1 MQREPLDAY
10 SAFAPAIREVLL
22 SAEEIEARVQALGQA
37 ISQDYAGRNPL
48 LVGVL
53 RGVFV
58 FLADLY
64 RAITIPAEVDFI
76 SVASYSAESRDRG
89 VVRLIKDL
97 DLSIIGRDVIF
108 VEDIVDTGLTLNFL
122 LRNLQARGPASLEVC
137 ALFNKPK
144 RRLIDIPLKYK
155 GFDLP
160 DRLVVGYGLDY
171 RERYRNLPFLALLEP
186 SVFLGGEKENNAG
199 RRTE

>member
-1 MQREPLDAY
+1 MDHHSLEAY
-10 SAFAPAIREVLL
+10 PALAPGIREVLL
-22 SAEEIEARVQALGQA
+22 SAEEIEARVQALGEA
-37 ISQDYAGRNPL
+37 ISRDYADRNPV

-64 RAITIPAEVDFI
+64 RSITIPAEVDFI
-76 SVASYSAESRDRG
+76 AVASYSAESRDRG

-97 DLSIIGRDVIF
+97 ELSIMGRDVLF

-122 LRNLQARGPASLEVC
+122 LRNLRARSPASLEVC
-137 ALFNKPK
+137 ALFDKPK
-144 RRLIDIPLKYK
+144 RRLIDIPIKYK
-155 GFDLP
+155 GFDVP
-160 DRLVVGYGLDY
+160 DRHVVGYGLDY

-186 SVFLGGEKENNAG
+186 SVFQGGERK
-199 RRTE
+199 

>member
-1 MQREPLDAY
+1 MQRESLEAY
-10 SAFAPAIREVLL
+10 PAFAPAIREVLL

-97 DLSIIGRDVIF
+97 DLSIMGRDVIF